1 VAAASATLSTP
12 LSLDWVN
19 IYANHPWLVTEPET
33 IGVPGWQ
40 TGQSQQLLLISE

>member
-40 TGQSQQLLLISE
+40 TGTKTLYLYS